1 VTQRR
6 VILGA
11 MILAVLAG
19 AECAGAQAGAA
30 GGNGA
35 AFPKAYAM
43 LSAQAQKEKAA
54 GDPGGRALQN
64 AASTLYALNALLIQ
78 APPNYGAPW
87 ADKNLTDAR
96 DHSLR
101 LCVTLFNKQL
111 IFVYRRDPKGA
122 PVVVEAVRL
131 IAGENGV
138 ALLKDSDFLTGTTP
152 AGQVAYMRSS
162 KVAAG
167 EFEKAIWVATKDGG
181 LAGPIATAP
190 PRRPNPNAAANAQKP
205 EWQAVPEFT
214 AVYKSIQ
221 QLGPNTAG
229 SFLAWTAIASEDQEN
244 GLPGEKNDHIG
255 TGTLVFWWRPT
266 IDEVNSVFRTQLRFA
281 LVQMQS
287 ARAGSGDA
295 WLKQLYGP
303 NNMEESAKA
312 ITALDGV
319 GSLSDLGAN
328 RPNAAGNFHT
338 LANRLNDLMTK
349 VQYKAGAFY
358 TTG

>member
-1 VTQRR
+1 VSQWR
-6 VILGA
+6 G
-11 MILAVLAG
+11 ILAAMGMVLALT
-19 AECAGAQAGAA
+19 AGAGGARAQA

-35 AFPKAYAM
+35 AFPRAYAM

-54 GDPGGRALQN
+54 GDPGARALQN
-64 AASTLYALNALLIQ
+64 AASTLYALNALVIQ

-96 DHSLR
+96 DHSMR

-111 IFVYRRDPKGA
+111 IFIFRRDPKGA
-122 PVVVEAVRL
+122 PVVVDAVRL

-138 ALLKDSDFLTGTTP
+138 DLLKDADFLTGTTP

-162 KVAAG
+162 KIAAG
-167 EFEKAIWVATKDGG
+167 EFEKAIWLATKNGG
-181 LAGPIATAP
+181 LGGPIASAP
-190 PRRPNPNAAANAQKP
+190 PRRPNPNNAANAQKP
-205 EWQAVPEFT
+205 EWQAVPEF
-214 AVYKSIQ
+214 ASVYKSIQ
-221 QLGPNTAG
+221 QLGPDTAG
-229 SFLAWTAIASEDQEN
+229 SFMAWTALASEDQEN
-244 GLPGEKNDHIG
+244 GLPGERNDHIG

-266 IDEVNSVFRTQLRFA
+266 IDEVNSVFGTQLRLA

-287 ARAGSGDA
+287 ARVGSGDA

-312 ITALDGV
+312 ATALDGV
-319 GSLSDLGAN
+319 GSLSDLGTN
-328 RPNAAGNFHT
+328 RPSATGNFHT
-338 LANRLNDLMTK
+338 LANRLNELLMK

-358 TTG
+358 RTG